1 MRITKDLALLKQP
14 RESTRLEL
22 SQLVG
27 MPVAIA
33 TAPTKGEYKGC
44 LKLEFHAPE
53 WQDLPMNAAQV
64 KARLT
69 EAGLTVLKA
78 DESFRH
84 WLDPKPEM
92 PVSIYVILREIS
104 DRLPET
110 EAII

>member
-27 MPVAIA
+27 MPLAIV
-33 TAPTKGEYKGC
+33 TVPSKGDDKGC
-44 LKLEFHAPE
+44 LKLEFWAAE
-53 WQDLPMNAAQV
+53 WQDLPMNADQV
-64 KARLT
+64 KRILT
-69 EAGLTVLKA
+69 AAGLTVI
-78 DESFRH
+78 EVSEGFRH
-84 WLDPKPEM
+84 WQEPQPEM
-92 PVSIYVILREIS
+92 PVCVYVTLRGIS